1 VKIRLVNTEIICL
14 IYFKERNDGCMPFTF
29 VNSGVTGPKFTKFT
43 ICSQIITDKHFQM
56 NMAIL
61 QSISECQGDE

>member
-1 VKIRLVNTEIICL
+1 
-14 IYFKERNDGCMPFTF
+14 MPFTF